1 MWVSQANYISVCA
14 SNKNKGMFNSIFFCI
29 FQTASLICYPLA
41 AILLVHFAKS
51 TFYIIMT
58 GIAFLGAMIFLLT
71 QQPNPVT
78 EPQEEVIEPD
88 TDNEKVKKIEM
99 SIF

>member
-1 MWVSQANYISVCA
+1 
-14 SNKNKGMFNSIFFCI
+14 
-29 FQTASLICYPLA
+29 
-41 AILLVHFAKS
+41 
-51 TFYIIMT
+51 MT